1 MIVDYNFL
9 MREKRQRK
17 VHYRVAKFEH
27 HLEQELNNTDDFLC
41 KLSLEEMV
49 TAALMTL
56 KEEKKPIERKI
67 DLYGYKQELS
77 LVDGKMSQLN
87 QCCVSALISYRIGDC
102 VPAIGLDS
110 NGRRII
116 SEHVRTEQG
125 ELLDPAQEIIFIAI
139 SGNNIAYYSDL
150 HSADKK
156 LNEFLIW
163 LLEQGH
169 ILKNNISMHLESRVS
184 RSLREKIQ
192 KHGIK
197 RIHLNDSTAMKVS
210 ISGGLLDD
218 MKRVILDR
226 LSRCNEPIVC
236 DGLLQGRKAALESC
250 SFQLTISTG
259 RGNTGIKQEALQYYC
274 LQLSDAELENFKI
287 ELDNGEVYS
296 HGDIVTSGS
305 VCIEYDRG
313 VISQYSALCAI
324 SRWLKDTE
332 S

>member
-1 MIVDYNFL
+1 
-9 MREKRQRK
+9 MREKRLRK
-17 VHYRVAKFEH
+17 VHYRVARFEH
-27 HLEQELNNTDDFLC
+27 HLDQELNNTDGILYG
-41 KLSLEEMV
+41 LSLEDMV
-49 TAALMTL
+49 VAALMAL
-56 KEEKKPIERKI
+56 KEENKTIERKI

-77 LVDGKMSQLN
+77 LVDGKMSRLN
-87 QCCVSALISYRIGDC
+87 QCCVSALISYRIGDR
-102 VPAIGLDS
+102 VPAISLDS
-110 NGRRII
+110 KGTRIV

-156 LNEFLIW
+156 LNDFLIW

-197 RIHLNDSTAMKVS
+197 RIHLNSSTAMTVS
-210 ISGGLLDD
+210 GSGGLLDD
-218 MKRVILDR
+218 MKRVILER
-226 LSRCNEPIVC
+226 LSSSNEPIIC
-236 DGLLQGRKAALESC
+236 DDLLQGRKAALESC
-250 SFQLTISTG
+250 SFQLIISTG

-274 LQLSDAELENFKI
+274 LQLSDAELEDIKI

-305 VCIEYDRG
+305 VNIEYDSG
-313 VISQYSALCAI
+313 VISQYSALYTI
-324 SRWLKDTE
+324 SRWLKDIE
-332 S
+332 N